1 MWQAN
6 VFTVFPEIYPA
17 NLGISNL
24 QKTHGKLWKLNIIDL
39 KLFSAKYGRIDDI
52 PYGGGAGM
60 VLCPNAFE
68 NAFNSLDNNAKN
80 VKRIYLSPRGKKI
93 SQQDFKDLSKSDG
106 VSLLCGRYEG
116 VDQRILDSFEFEEWS
131 LGDFVLMGG
140 DVGALTIIEGCVR
153 LIPGVV
159 QKQESLDSDSFENDL
174 LEYDQYTHPASFNGI
189 NVPKILL
196 SGNHQK
202 IEKFRLQ
209 QSIMRTAKSR
219 KDLWFKY
226 MERQLLNNN

>member
-24 QKTHGKLWKLNIIDL
+24 QKAHGKLWKLNIIDL

-93 SQQDFKDLSKSDG
+93 SQQDFKGLSKSDG

-159 QKQESLDSDSFENDL
+159 QKQESLDNDSFENDL